1 MIPVLAIS
9 PVGILEGTGY
19 VIYSDATL
27 RAIDLDTGQ
36 ELGYWQPKL
45 WDRWMWPVCIPLPF
59 PFCTP
64 LTGVGTVA
72 SEDKL
77 FVSFGNGKL
86 YAFGG

>member
-1 MIPVLAIS
+1 
-9 PVGILEGTGY
+9 
-19 VIYSDATL
+19 
-27 RAIDLDTGQ
+27 
-36 ELGYWQPKL
+36 
-45 WDRWMWPVCIPLPF
+45 MWSVCIPFSF

-72 SEDKL
+72 SEDTL